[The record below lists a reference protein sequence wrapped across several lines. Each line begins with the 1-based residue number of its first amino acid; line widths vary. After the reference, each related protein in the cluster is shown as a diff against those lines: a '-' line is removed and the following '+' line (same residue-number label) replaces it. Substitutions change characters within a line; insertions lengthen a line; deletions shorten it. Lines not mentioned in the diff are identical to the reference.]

1 MPGMNTDWP
10 RLVSSND
17 HCDVKHCKRSMVY
30 VLFAWLAVAGCT
42 PPEHVE
48 SPSPAFDE
56 SSIND
61 VWHKAKLR
69 GVSFRAIGQEPGW
82 LLEITTGTEI
92 LLVTDYGGTRTA
104 YSYVEPEVDQE
115 HRRTRF
121 VTGDGDV
128 EVLIEGKDCQ
138 DVMSGEQ
145 FAVTVT
151 VTLGER
157 RLAGCGRALH

>member
-1 MPGMNTDWP
+1 MPGLNTDWP
-10 RLVSSND
+10 RLGNCND
-17 HCDVKHCKRSMVY
+17 HCDVKQRMRSMVY

-48 SPSPAFDE
+48 RPSPAFNE
-56 SSIND
+56 SSINN

-82 LLEITTGTEI
+82 LLEITAGMEI
-92 LLVTDYGGTRTA
+92 LLVTDYGETRTA
-104 YSYVEPEVDQE
+104 YPYVEPEVDQE

-128 EVLIEGKDCQ
+128 EVLIEEKDCQ
-138 DVMSGEQ
+138 DVMSGER

-151 VTLGER
+151 VTLEER

>member
-1 MPGMNTDWP
+1 MRHKAFFLLAT
-10 RLVSSND
+10 
-17 HCDVKHCKRSMVY
+17 
-30 VLFAWLAVAGCT
+30 LAVAGCT

-48 SPSPAFDE
+48 SPSPPFDE
-56 SSIND
+56 SSLNN

-92 LLVTDYGGTRTA
+92 LLVTDYGETRTA
-104 YSYVEPEVDQE
+104 YPYVEPELDQE

-121 VTGDGDV
+121 VTGDGAV
-128 EVLIEGKDCQ
+128 EMLIEGKNCQ
-138 DVMSGEQ
+138 DVMRGER

>member
-1 MPGMNTDWP
+1 MILLLT
-10 RLVSSND
+10 S
-17 HCDVKHCKRSMVY
+17 
-30 VLFAWLAVAGCT
+30 LAVAGCT

-56 SSIND
+56 SSINN

-92 LLVTDYGGTRTA
+92 LLVIDYGETRTA
-104 YSYVEPEVDQE
+104 YPYVEPEVDQE

-128 EVLIEGKDCQ
+128 EVSDASQ
-138 DVMSGEQ
+138 DVDGHC
-145 FAVTVT
+145 TK
-151 VTLGER
+151 
-157 RLAGCGRALH
+157 ALNISDMCLLLD

>member
-17 HCDVKHCKRSMVY
+17 RCDVKHCKRSMVY
-30 VLFAWLAVAGCT
+30 VLFAWLTVAGCT

-92 LLVTDYGGTRTA
+92 LLVTDYGETRTTYPYA
-104 YSYVEPEVDQE
+104 EPEVDAE
-115 HRRTRF
+115 NRRTRHL
-121 VTGDGDV
+121 TGDGDV
-128 EVLIEGKDCQ
+128 EVLLEGKDCQ
-138 DVMSGEQ
+138 DVMSGDH

-151 VTLGER
+151 VRLGER

>member
-1 MPGMNTDWP
+1 
-10 RLVSSND
+10 
-17 HCDVKHCKRSMVY
+17 MVY

-48 SPSPAFDE
+48 RPSPAFNE
-56 SSIND
+56 SSINN

-69 GVSFRAIGQEPGW
+69 GVSFRAIGQE
-82 LLEITTGTEI
+82 ITAGMEI
-92 LLVTDYGGTRTA
+92 LLVTDYGETRTA
-104 YSYVEPEVDQE
+104 YPYVEPEVDQE

-138 DVMSGEQ
+138 DVMSGER